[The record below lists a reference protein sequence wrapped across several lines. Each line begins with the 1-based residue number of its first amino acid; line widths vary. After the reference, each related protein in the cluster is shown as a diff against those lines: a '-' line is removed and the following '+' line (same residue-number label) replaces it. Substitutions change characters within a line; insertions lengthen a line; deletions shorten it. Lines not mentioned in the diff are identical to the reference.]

1 MAPINHRAATAAT
14 KEKAMDP
21 ITIYSVEN
29 YRSGKLKEILA
40 IKIES
45 TTTPGS
51 KAFMAKTMRGRFVW
65 VDVSNGMGGAF
76 FTSREEAIKAGKK
89 RLSYAIA
96 ELNRKLAKMT
106 RAAEAFD
113 RMGK

>member
-1 MAPINHRAATAAT
+1 M
-14 KEKAMDP
+14 EP

-29 YRSGKLKEILA
+29 YRGGKLNELLA

-51 KAFMAKTMRGRFVW
+51 KAFLAKTLRGRCVW
-65 VDVSNGMGGAF
+65 VDVSNGMGGMF
-76 FTSREEAIKAGKK
+76 FTSREEAIMAGKK

-106 RAAEAFD
+106 RAADAFD
-113 RMGK
+113 SMGK